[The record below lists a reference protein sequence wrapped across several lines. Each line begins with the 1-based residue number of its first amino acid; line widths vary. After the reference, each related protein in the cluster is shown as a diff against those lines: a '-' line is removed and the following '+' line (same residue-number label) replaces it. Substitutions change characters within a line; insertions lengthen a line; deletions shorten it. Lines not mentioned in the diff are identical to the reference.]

1 MQTNFIALYLLFKWI
16 SIVCLLI
23 SYTPPRLAPIPLTLS
38 PSWPRF
44 AGQLNCSAL
53 IRTWTL
59 SETGITD
66 MKTDTC
72 LSHKL
77 FCSTWRLI
85 YIIWFVVK
93 EATFQKAMLEDP
105 DSNSHFNQNVSIAS
119 DTLAKHFLEG
129 PGPAKFRYFGHLP
142 WGVNPDF
149 TLPSTGL

>member
-85 YIIWFVVK
+85 YNIVRCQGDDLSKGDARRPGFK
-93 EATFQKAMLEDP
+93 FTFQSKRLNCIRHISKAF
-105 DSNSHFNQNVSIAS
+105 SRRS
-119 DTLAKHFLEG
+119 
-129 PGPAKFRYFGHLP
+129 
-142 WGVNPDF
+142 W
-149 TLPSTGL
+149 PS